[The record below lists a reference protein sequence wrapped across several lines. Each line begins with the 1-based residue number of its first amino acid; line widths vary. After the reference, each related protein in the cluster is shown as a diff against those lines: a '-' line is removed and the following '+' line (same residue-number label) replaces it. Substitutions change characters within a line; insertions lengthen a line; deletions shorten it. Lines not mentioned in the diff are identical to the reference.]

1 MHATGFSVRLAIG
14 CVVGWLAAAV
24 QAADP
29 LTPAEQARYADLDGR
44 SLQTFTNVDL
54 ADYLT
59 LRCRALEAT
68 DSLPDVADD
77 VGFFALKALNQPF
90 RLNASRFDYTESDCV
105 VLCERCCAMALCG
118 DWDSYRMLSDR
129 LRYKDGVVNYRNRNF
144 STLADWL
151 PNNAWL
157 FEDITP
163 SLPGAATFTHIVRPK
178 VFRDIAIPNSKYVR
192 TIFAGHDWKS
202 PNKETRTE
210 SYIPRGQVADAVGD
224 LRTGDIVLTIYGIGK
239 NAGCDHM
246 GLIVRGEYNVAFVVH
261 STTPSVNRVPLLT
274 FLSQFDRI
282 AGFKFLRLRDNGGE
296 LAQQELGRLAASATG
311 PAPDKEDAAN
321 RVLRDRRGTPAQ

>member
-151 PNNAWL
+151 PN
-157 FEDITP
+157 
-163 SLPGAATFTHIVRPK
+163 
-178 VFRDIAIPNSKYVR
+178 IAIPNSKYVR